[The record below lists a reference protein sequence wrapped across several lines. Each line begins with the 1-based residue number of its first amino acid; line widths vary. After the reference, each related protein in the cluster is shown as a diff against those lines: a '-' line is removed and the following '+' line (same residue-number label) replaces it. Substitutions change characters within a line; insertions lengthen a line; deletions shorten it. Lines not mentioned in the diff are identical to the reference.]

1 VSDLGAH
8 LIVKGLV
15 QGVGYRWF
23 TSKSASSHNLNGWVK
38 NLPDSSVEVQVY
50 GNKGAIN
57 SFIKELAR
65 GPSFSKVK
73 DVVVRWIEFEPGH
86 NSFSVEP

>member
-1 VSDLGAH
+1 VNEIGVH

-23 TSKSASSHNLNGWVK
+23 ALKSASAYKIHGWAK
-38 NLPDSSVEVQVY
+38 NLQDSSVEIQAY

-57 SFIKELAR
+57 SFIKELSR
-65 GPSFSKVK
+65 GPSFSNVT
-73 DVVVRWIEFEPGH
+73 DVAVRWIEYDSDST
-86 NSFSVEP
+86 SFNIE

>member
-1 VSDLGAH
+1 MNEIGAH

-23 TSKSASSHNLNGWVK
+23 ALKSASAHKIHGWAK
-38 NLPDSSVEVQVY
+38 NLQDSTVEIQAY

-57 SFIKELAR
+57 SFIKELSR
-65 GPSFSKVK
+65 GPSFSKVT
-73 DVVVRWIEFEPGH
+73 DVVVRWIEYDSDST
-86 NSFSVEP
+86 SFNIE